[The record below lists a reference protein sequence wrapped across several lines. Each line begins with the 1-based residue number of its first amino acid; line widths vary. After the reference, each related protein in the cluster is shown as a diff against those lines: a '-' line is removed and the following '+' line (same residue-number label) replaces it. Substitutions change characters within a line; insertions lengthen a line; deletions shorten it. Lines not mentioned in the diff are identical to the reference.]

1 MAANS
6 WRDNVLLMD
15 TNIKTIGL
23 IVKNSEQTVVD
34 TFERLHKYL
43 TAQKYSVLLDQ
54 SVGSLLKS
62 DDLISREELGQQ
74 SQLVIVIGGD
84 GTLLSAARSLADFNT
99 PILGINLGR
108 LGFLVDVSP
117 HDMLDVIEQV
127 LVGNYKD
134 ERRFLLEAKVI
145 RGDNEVANS
154 TAFNDIVV
162 HIRDVARMIDFSTY
176 IDGVFVNEQRADG
189 LVISTPTGSTAYALS
204 SGGPLIHPS
213 LEAMMLVPICPHT
226 LSNRPIVIGS
236 DSKIEI
242 VINENNR
249 STPQVSWDGQ
259 SNFDLKPGDKIQIER
274 KSNDVH
280 LIHPEFYD
288 YFQILRAK
296 LRWSEQL

>member
-1 MAANS
+1 
-6 WRDNVLLMD
+6 MD

-34 TFERLHKYL
+34 TFERLHKHL
-43 TAQKYSVLLDQ
+43 TEKKYSVLLDQ
-54 SVGSLLKS
+54 SVGSLLQS
-62 DDLISREELGQQ
+62 NDLVSREELGQQ

-127 LVGNYKD
+127 LAGKYND
-134 ERRFLLEAKVI
+134 ERRFLLQAKVM
-145 RGDNEVANS
+145 RDNKEVANS

-162 HIRDVARMIDFSTY
+162 HIRNVARMIDFSTY
-176 IDGVFVNEQRADG
+176 IDDVFVNEQRADG

-236 DSKIEI
+236 NSKVEI

-259 SNFDLKPGDKIQIER
+259 SNFDLKPGDKIIIER

>member
-1 MAANS
+1 
-6 WRDNVLLMD
+6 MD
-15 TNIKTIGL
+15 KNIKTIGL
-23 IVKNSEQTVVD
+23 IVKNSEQMVVD
-34 TFERLHKYL
+34 TFRRLNDYL
-43 TAQKYSVLLDQ
+43 NSKEYSVLLDE
-54 SVGSLLKS
+54 SVGSVL
-62 DDLISREELGQQ
+62 DDADLVSREKLGQQ

-84 GTLLSAARSLADFNT
+84 GTLLSAARSLADFKT

-117 HDMLDVIEQV
+117 HDMIDVIEQV
-127 LVGNYKD
+127 LSGNYKD
-134 ERRFLLEAKVI
+134 ERRFLLQAKVM
-145 RGDNEVANS
+145 RGDDELKS
-154 TAFNDIVV
+154 SYAFNDIVV
-162 HIRDVARMIDFSTY
+162 HIRNVARMIDFSTY

-213 LEAMMLVPICPHT
+213 LKAMVLVPICPHT
-226 LSNRPIVIGS
+226 LSNRPIVIS
-236 DSKIEI
+236 ANSKVEI

-259 SNFDLKPGDKIQIER
+259 FNFDLQPGDRILIER

>member
-1 MAANS
+1 
-6 WRDNVLLMD
+6 MD
-15 TNIKTIGL
+15 KNIKTIGL
-23 IVKNSEQTVVD
+23 IVKNSEQMVVD
-34 TFERLHKYL
+34 TFRRLNDYL
-43 TAQKYSVLLDQ
+43 NSNKYSVLLDET
-54 SVGSLLKS
+54 VGALLE
-62 DDLISREELGQQ
+62 DADLVSREKLGQQ

-84 GTLLSAARSLADFNT
+84 GTLLSAARSLADFKT

-117 HDMLDVIEQV
+117 DDMLDVIEQV
-127 LVGNYKD
+127 LSGNYKD
-134 ERRFLLEAKVI
+134 ERRFLLQAKVM
-145 RGDNEVANS
+145 RGDEELRS
-154 TAFNDIVV
+154 SDAFNDIVV
-162 HIRDVARMIDFSTY
+162 HIRNVARMIDFSTY
-176 IDGVFVNEQRADG
+176 VDGVFVNEQRADG

-213 LEAMMLVPICPHT
+213 LEAMTLVPICPHT
-226 LSNRPIVIGS
+226 LSNRPIVIS
-236 DSKIEI
+236 ANSKVEV

-259 SNFDLKPGDKIQIER
+259 SNFDLQPGDRILIER